1 MAKTF
6 LTNIN
11 LKGNQL
17 LNAVI
22 HSASSAPAALAA
34 GQLYFNTGDNTFYYS
49 IGTGTGN
56 WEPVGIQYISSV
68 GSNLSVTDGELNI
81 STDPSFNTI
90 SLTQDGQGE
99 NILVGND
106 AYIGDV
112 NVSNFIGIK
121 GNEDGTKGGIKFG
134 SGLTETISSDASNL
148 TLTSSND
155 IILLPGSDHAYL
167 GTPLIDGSNRIA
179 TLGDVLGDLTGYVTE
194 TGVETLT
201 NKTLE
206 SVKITGPTSFN
217 DAFATQYLSISRS
230 GTGTARI
237 TAADDLALRA
247 TNDVIIYPGNDVSGH
262 TGKVYIHWGDDN
274 WNAYPDREI
283 ATLGSIQGTTNQI
296 NIDRSNSKATI
307 SIAPITYIEN
317 TAAKYAT
324 IILDADN
331 QFIALNDANTDNR
344 ILTISTSSNNANID
358 AASNHLNLSSS
369 YGDVNLYPDSNVVNI
384 GSGYGELHLQKTE
397 YWRGGTQQGIIAA
410 QSDGSLKITGN
421 NDKLELESNNGNVN
435 ITSFNSDIQLNAD
448 GQVII
453 SNGTNL
459 HVGNNI
465 YVKNGIYAGGSDT
478 TTDGYVRIQDLHGN
492 NVFTISADG
501 TSQGATAEIHGNFN
515 FYQPLTGTMGVQ
527 YGSINVDG
535 DSNLVINANN
545 NNLILQSDNN
555 NSVYLGS
562 VVGDNK
568 VATIGDLNSVQSG
581 LTWKQAVN
589 VKIDEAEAASLD
601 IFVTGEPGSELLTS
615 GIIDGVLQIDG
626 HNILNS
632 DSGYRILVTGTNST
646 KDGIWSVNAVA
657 LNNWTASRTADAN
670 TFAELKGAAVFVMEG
685 TKYAATSWVQNN
697 HYITDF
703 IGQTW
708 AQFSGQGTYIGSNAI
723 LINGREISVILD
735 SDSLAITSSGLKVN
749 PSTTGGLDIDG
760 GLYVRTGAGLKIDSN
775 NVQVDYTSLESQLVT
790 DDFAK
795 NADYST
801 VTRKYSTEITPVT
814 PFDNTSFVITH
825 NLNTLDNIVRV
836 YQTFGM
842 DSGADVEVD
851 IKRTSSNIVS
861 ISFAAAPADGET
873 YKVVVIG

>member
-22 HSASSAPAALAA
+22 HSASSAPSALAA
-34 GQLYFNTGDNTFYYS
+34 GQLYFNTVDSLFYYS
-49 IGTGTGN
+49 VGTGTGN
-56 WEPVGIQYISSV
+56 WEPVGVQYITSV
-68 GSNLSVTDGELNI
+68 GSNLSVTGGELDI

-90 SLTQDGQGE
+90 HLTQDGQGQ

-106 AYIGDV
+106 AYIGDI

-121 GNEDGTKGGIKFG
+121 GNEDATKGGIKFG
-134 SGLTETISSDASNL
+134 SAKTESIFTDGNSL
-148 TLTSSND
+148 TLNANND
-155 IILLPGSDHAYL
+155 IILLPGSDYAYL

-179 TLGDVLGDLTGYVTE
+179 TLGDINSDLTGYVTE

-201 NKTLE
+201 NKTIGDKLNF
-206 SVKITGPTSFN
+206 VGYTNPT
-217 DAFATQYLSISRS
+217 D
-230 GTGTARI
+230 G
-237 TAADDLALRA
+237 
-247 TNDVIIYPGNDVSGH
+247 
-262 TGKVYIHWGDDN
+262 YIW
-274 WNAYPDREI
+274 
-283 ATLGSIQGTTNQI
+283 
-296 NIDRSNSKATI
+296 
-307 SIAPITYIEN
+307 
-317 TAAKYAT
+317 
-324 IILDADN
+324 
-331 QFIALNDANTDNR
+331 ANT
-344 ILTISTSSNNANID
+344 STGAIEVNAEYDIQ
-358 AASNHLNLSSS
+358 LSP
-369 YGDVNLYPDSNVVNI
+369 GGIVNI

-410 QSDGSLKITGN
+410 QSNGSLRITGN

-459 HVGNNI
+459 KVGNNI

-589 VKIDEAEAASLD
+589 VKIDEAEASILG

-626 HNILNS
+626 HNISNS
-632 DSGYRILVTGTNST
+632 DAGYRILVTGTNST

-657 LNNWTASRTADAN
+657 QNNWTASRTADAN

-685 TKYAATSWVQNN
+685 TKYASTSWVQNN

-703 IGQTW
+703 TGQTW
-708 AQFSGQGTYIGSNAI
+708 SQFSGQGTYIGSNSI
-723 LINGREISVILD
+723 LIDGREISVILD

-801 VTRKYSTEITPVT
+801 VTRKFTGTITGGVSTSPYT
-814 PFDNTSFVITH
+814 FNH
-825 NLNTLDNIVRV
+825 NFGTNDVVVRV
-836 YQTFGM
+836 YQTS
-842 DSGADVEVD
+842 SGVDQYSDVEVD
-851 IKRTSSNIVS
+851 IKRSSNGNSVTVGFAINPVS
-861 ISFAAAPADGET
+861 GEN
-873 YKVVVIG
+873 YNVVIIG